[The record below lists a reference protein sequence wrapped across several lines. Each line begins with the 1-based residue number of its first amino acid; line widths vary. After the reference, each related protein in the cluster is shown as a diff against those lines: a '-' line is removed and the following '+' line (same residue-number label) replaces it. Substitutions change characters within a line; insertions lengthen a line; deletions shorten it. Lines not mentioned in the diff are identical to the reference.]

1 MKTTDAFPQYPDS
14 YWIASSEPMTFPA
27 LKEDIQADAA
37 IVGGGISGITTA
49 LLLAK
54 EGLNV
59 VLLEAG
65 ELLKG
70 TTGHTTAKVTAQHDL
85 IYHELIQHVGLEKA
99 QYYYHANQ
107 EAIQFI
113 KELVQEQSINC
124 GLIDQDAYIYTNDE
138 QYLRKLEL
146 EMKAYEQLGIHGE
159 LVQSM
164 PLSLSMKQAL
174 VMRNQAQFHPL
185 HYLYA
190 LVRMFMKLGGKI
202 YEHTTVTTVENAPE
216 PKLVTRDGHHV
227 TCRHAV
233 SCSHFPFYD
242 GMGFYF
248 SRMHAERSYV
258 LGVKSSEPYPG
269 GMYIRAEDP
278 TRSIRSTSMA
288 NGDTLLLVGGEGHKT
303 GQGVCTIRHYEA
315 LQTFAMEQFK
325 VEDIPYRWSTQDLVT
340 LDKIPYI
347 GQISSGVQN
356 VYVATG
362 YRKWGMTQ
370 GTLAA
375 LLLRDTILGRDNPY
389 QALYTPSRFHADP
402 DIKTFVVQN
411 ADVAKHLIA
420 GKLEM
425 VRKKPEDLEVGEG
438 DVVTV
443 DGQRAGAY
451 RDAQGV
457 LHMVDTT
464 CTHMG
469 CEVEWNAGDISW
481 DCPCHG
487 SRFSIDGE
495 VMEGPAKRP
504 LTRL

>member
-1 MKTTDAFPQYPDS
+1 MNSTDAFPQYPDS
-14 YWIASSEPMTFPA
+14 YWIASSERMAFPA
-27 LKEDIQADAA
+27 LQEDIQADVAV
-37 IVGGGISGITTA
+37 VGGGISGITTA
-49 LLLAK
+49 LLLAR
-54 EGLNV
+54 EGLHV

-99 QYYYHANQ
+99 QYYYRANQ

-113 KELVQEQSINC
+113 KELVHQESIDC
-124 GLIDQDAYIYTNDE
+124 GLTDQDAYIYTNDE

-146 EMKAYEQLGIHGE
+146 EMQAYEQLGIHGE
-159 LVQSM
+159 LVHSM

-190 LVRMFMKLGGKI
+190 LVRLFMKLGGKI
-202 YEHTTVTTVENAPE
+202 YEHTTVMTVENGDQ

-227 TCRHAV
+227 TCRHTV

-258 LGVKSSEPYPG
+258 LGVKCSDPYPG
-269 GMYIRAEDP
+269 GMYIRAENP
-278 TRSIRSTSMA
+278 TRSIRSTAMA
-288 NGDTLLLVGGEGHKT
+288 DGQTLVLVGGEGHKA

-315 LQTFAMEQFK
+315 LQHFAKEQFK

-340 LDKIPYI
+340 LDKVPYI
-347 GQISSGVQN
+347 GQISSSVQN
-356 VYVATG
+356 VFVATG

-375 LLLRDTILGRDNPY
+375 LLLRDTILERDNPY

-402 DIKTFVVQN
+402 DIKTFVTQN

-425 VRKKPEDLEVGEG
+425 VRKKPEELKAGEG

-451 RDAQGV
+451 RDEQGI
-457 LHMVDTT
+457 LHLVDTT

-469 CEVEWNAGDISW
+469 CEVEWNAGDLSW